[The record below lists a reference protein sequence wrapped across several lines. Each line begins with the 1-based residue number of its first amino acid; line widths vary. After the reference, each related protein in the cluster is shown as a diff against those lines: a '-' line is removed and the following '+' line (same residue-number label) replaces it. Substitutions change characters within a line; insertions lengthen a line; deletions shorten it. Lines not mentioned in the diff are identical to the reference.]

1 MAGSDRVRRHLKLE
15 TNPVVFTTSVAVIG
29 AFLLVGVFA
38 TPTLSRIFEGLQSSI
53 AATLDWYYVLI
64 VSGFLVFVVWLG
76 ASRFGRLRLGN
87 ADERP
92 RYRYV
97 TWFSMLFTA
106 GMGIGL
112 VFWSVAE
119 PLSHLADPPMAEAGT
134 PGAAREAMQV
144 TFFHWGLHA
153 WAVYVVVGL
162 ALAYF
167 AYRHDL
173 PLTVRSALYPLL
185 GDRIH
190 GRLGD
195 AVDVFAVFGTMFGV
209 ATSLGFGILQVN
221 AGLASLGVLE
231 QSTTMQL
238 VLIAAVTG
246 AAIVSLLLGLDKGIL
261 RLSVTNLGV
270 GTALMLFVL
279 IAGPTVFVLR
289 SFVEQV
295 GVYFQ
300 ELPGMML
307 WTDAQGDTGWQDTWT
322 IFYWGWWMSWSPF
335 VGVFIA
341 RVSRGRSI
349 REFVFGVLLVP
360 VVLTFLWMAIFGNS
374 AIALDGLAGGALS
387 EAVAEDPA
395 IALFTLL
402 QQLPLT
408 TITSVLAI
416 LLVATYFVTSSDSAS
431 LVIDLLT
438 SGGNIDPPKIQRV
451 FWALLEGAVAAV
463 LLVAGAGGLEA
474 LQTAAIT
481 TALPFSLIMILACV
495 GLVRALYVDERGGS
509 LQRAVLFDD
518 EHEEVPEAHGRESPV
533 RDHIQGAP

>member
-1 MAGSDRVRRHLKLE
+1 MRRHLRLE
-15 TNPVVFTTSVAVIG
+15 TNPVVFATSVAVIG
-29 AFLLVGVFA
+29 IFLVVGVVA
-38 TPTLSRIFEGLQSSI
+38 TPTLGRVFEGLQSGI
-53 AATLDWYYVLI
+53 AANLDWYYVLI

-76 ASRFGRLRLGN
+76 ASRFGRLRLGGS
-87 ADERP
+87 DEVP
-92 RYRYV
+92 RYRYL
-97 TWFSMLFTA
+97 TWFAMLFTA

-119 PLSHLADPPMAEAGT
+119 PLSHLADPPRAEAGT
-134 PGAAREAMQV
+134 AAAAQESMQF

-162 ALAYF
+162 SLAYF

-173 PLTVRSALYPLL
+173 PLTVRSTLYPLL
-185 GDRIH
+185 GERIH

-221 AGLASLGVLE
+221 AGLASLGLLE

-246 AAIVSLLLGLDKGIL
+246 AAIVSLMLGLDKGIL

-270 GTALMLFVL
+270 GTALMIFVL
-279 IAGPTVFVLR
+279 VAGPTVFVLR

-295 GVYFQ
+295 GVYLQ
-300 ELPGMML
+300 TLPEMML
-307 WTDAQGDTGWQDTWT
+307 WTDAQDDSGWQDSWT

-341 RVSRGRSI
+341 RVSRGRTV

-360 VVLTFLWMAIFGNS
+360 VALTFLWMAIFGNS
-374 AIALDGLAGGALS
+374 AIAIDGLAGGTLS
-387 EAVAEDPA
+387 AAVAEDPA
-395 IALFTLL
+395 VALFALL
-402 QQLPLT
+402 EQLPWT
-408 TITSVLAI
+408 AVTSTLAI

-438 SGGNIDPPKIQRV
+438 SGGNTDPPKIQRV
-451 FWALLEGAVAAV
+451 FWAVLEGAVAAV
-463 LLVAGAGGLEA
+463 LLLAGAGGLEA

-481 TALPFSLIMILACV
+481 TALPFSLIMILACA
-495 GLVRALYVDERGGS
+495 GLVRALYADERGTP
-509 LQRAVLFDD
+509 LQRVVLLDD
-518 EHEEVPEAHGRESPV
+518 GHDPVPEGSGRESPL
-533 RDHIQGAP
+533 RDGIQGSP

>member
-1 MAGSDRVRRHLKLE
+1 MRRHLRLE

-29 AFLLVGVFA
+29 LFLVVGVVA
-38 TPTLSRIFEGLQSSI
+38 TPTLSRIFEGLQSGI
-53 AATLDWYYVLI
+53 AATLDWYYVLV
-64 VSGFLVFVVWLG
+64 VSSFLIFAVWLG
-76 ASRFGRLRLGN
+76 ASRFGRLRLGGSE
-87 ADERP
+87 ERP
-92 RYRYV
+92 RYRYL
-97 TWFSMLFTA
+97 TWFAMLFTA

-119 PLSHLADPPMAEAGT
+119 PLSHLANPPMAEAGT
-134 PGAAREAMQV
+134 PAAAREAMQV

-153 WAVYVVVGL
+153 WGVYVVVGL
-162 ALAYF
+162 SLAYF

-185 GDRIH
+185 GERIH

-270 GTALMLFVL
+270 GTALMIFVL

-300 ELPGMML
+300 GLPELML
-307 WTDAQGDTGWQDTWT
+307 WTDARGDTGWQDAWT

-360 VVLTFLWMAIFGNS
+360 VVLTFLWMAIFGNT
-374 AIALDGLAGGALS
+374 AIALDGLAGGSLS
-387 EAVAEDPA
+387 AAVAEDPA
-395 IALFTLL
+395 IALFALL
-402 QQLPLT
+402 EQLPWT
-408 TITSVLAI
+408 AITSVLAI
-416 LLVATYFVTSSDSAS
+416 LLVAVYFVTSSDSAS

-438 SGGNIDPPKIQRV
+438 SGGNTDPPKIQRV

-481 TALPFSLIMILACV
+481 TALPFSVIMVLVCI
-495 GLVRALYVDERGGS
+495 GLVRALYVDERGQP
-509 LQRAVLFDD
+509 LNRFVLLD
-518 EHEEVPEAHGRESPV
+518 EHHDGVPEAHGRESPL
-533 RDHIQGAP
+533 RDHVQGSP

>member
-1 MAGSDRVRRHLKLE
+1 MRRSLRLE
-15 TNPVVFTTSVAVIG
+15 TNPFVFATSVAVIVL
-29 AFLLVGVFA
+29 FLVVGVLA
-38 TPTLSRIFEGLQSSI
+38 TPTLGRVFDALQSTI
-53 AATLDWYYVLI
+53 AATLDWYYILV
-64 VSGFLVFVVWLG
+64 VSGFLVFVIWLG
-76 ASRFGRLRLGN
+76 ASRFGRLRLGH
-87 ADERP
+87 AEEAP
-92 RYRYV
+92 RYRYL
-97 TWFSMLFTA
+97 TWFAMLFTA

-119 PLSHLADPPMAEAGT
+119 PLSHLADPPMAEGGT
-134 PGAAREAMQV
+134 PAAAREAMQF

-162 ALAYF
+162 SLAYF

-173 PLTVRSALYPLL
+173 PLSVRAALYPLL
-185 GDRIH
+185 GERIY
-190 GRLGD
+190 GRWGD
-195 AVDVFAVFGTMFGV
+195 AVDIFAVFGTMFGV

-221 AGLASLGVLE
+221 AGLASLGILE
-231 QSTTMQL
+231 QSTSMQL

-261 RLSVTNLGV
+261 RLSLTNLGV

-295 GVYFQ
+295 GVYLQ
-300 ELPGMML
+300 TLPEMML
-307 WTDAQGDTGWQDTWT
+307 WTDAREDSGWQDSWT
-322 IFYWGWWMSWSPF
+322 VFYWGWWMAWSPF
-335 VGVFIA
+335 VGLFIA
-341 RVSRGRSI
+341 RVSRGRTI

-360 VVLTFLWMAIFGNS
+360 VGLTFLWMAIFGNS
-374 AIALDGLAGGALS
+374 AIALDGAAGGALS
-387 EAVAEDPA
+387 DAVAEDPA
-395 IALFTLL
+395 VALFTLL
-402 QQLPLT
+402 ERLPLT
-408 TITSVLAI
+408 TVTSVLAI

-463 LLVAGAGGLEA
+463 LLLAGAGGLEA

-481 TALPFSLIMILACV
+481 TALPFSVIMILACV
-495 GLVRALYVDERGGS
+495 GLVRALYVDERGGPI
-509 LQRAVLFDD
+509 QRAVLLDAGHD
-518 EHEEVPEAHGRESPV
+518 EVPQGQGRGSPV
-533 RDHIQGAP
+533 RDGVQGSP